1 MQNRIKELRQK
12 NGLTLK
18 GLSQRIDMPSNTISQ
33 YENNRREPKLKTWQK
48 LADFFGVSVPYLQGF
63 KEYSN
68 KIIPTIVRE
77 DHFNYKIS
85 KDISKEYVDQ
95 INKII
100 DKVFLLGKESIAGN
114 KEAQKAFDEISKIV
128 SSHNINLPLAGSI
141 NMSDV
146 NQLGSK
152 LKSSPSNLAGSIN
165 MNNVKRQLG
174 SKLDLSDTNSFKP
187 LSLTFGK
194 NINSHIANK
203 N

>member
-1 MQNRIKELRQK
+1 MKNRILELRQK
-12 NGLTLK
+12 NK
-18 GLSQRIDMPSNTISQ
+18 ISQ
-33 YENNRREPKLKTWQK
+33 SEVAKALNITRQAVSLYERGEHEPKLKTWQK

-63 KEYSN
+63 MEYSN
-68 KIIPTIVRE
+68 KIIPTIIQE
-77 DHFNYKIS
+77 EQLNYKIP
-85 KDISKEYVDQ
+85 KNVSKEYIEQ

-100 DKVFLLGKESIAGN
+100 DKVYLLGKESIAGN
-114 KEAQKAFDEISKIV
+114 KEAQKAIDEISEIV

-146 NQLGSK
+146 KQLGSK
-152 LKSSPSNLAGSIN
+152 LNSNPPSLAGSIN